1 MNDYQELKETHKI
14 VAVGQHTPEGIGTG
28 TIQGSVSDQ
37 DGKQQQVILS
47 GTIVPGLGQHL
58 FSLSAV
64 ASMDAVAIFDAVKPR
79 KWGRG
84 PFFFNGA
91 INQLYS
97 FSLKLDDNGKDRALR
112 VEAFD
117 FWHCRMGHISVRCLE
132 ILSKV
137 EGNGLSCCG
146 DGLACDVCAIG

>member
-1 MNDYQELKETHKI
+1 M
-14 VAVGQHTPEGIGTG
+14 P
-28 TIQGSVSDQ
+28 S
-37 DGKQQQVILS
+37 
-47 GTIVPGLGQHL
+47 L
-58 FSLSAV
+58 FSTQLNLENGGGDHFS
-64 ASMDAVAIFDAVKPR
+64 ST
-79 KWGRG
+79 
-84 PFFFNGA
+84 NGA